1 MKPLPDISNEFR
13 QMRIPLPKVDEAH
26 RAINRLVDSRLAAL
40 NDNRPT
46 RAEAGCVTIF
56 APSHAGKTTIINW
69 YAEKFLGGNY
79 NVKETKVAIIT
90 LNGESSQSAFL
101 PQVLKGLGDPLPF
114 LGKPAQMLD
123 RLHGLIAK
131 HPMHLI
137 MFDESNNLRMRNAND
152 KDATRTHN
160 TLRGFAK
167 FAGCPI
173 VVVGTDEAKARI
185 GSDGQIC
192 SIDFPVLLTPLQLDN
207 PKDAAVLVRY
217 CSSLGIKLKEH
228 GLFECRSNFVVE
240 NTLAC
245 LVEAAGGLPGRIS
258 RVVERAAYLARDEG
272 ANCVDVRHLEAATDL
287 YAIPHGFVTLNPFTR
302 DREARERAKAK
313 RARQSA

>member
-13 QMRIPLPKVDEAH
+13 HMRIHLPKVDEAH
-26 RAINRLVDSRLAAL
+26 QAINRLKDSRLAAL

-46 RAEAGCVTIF
+46 LAEAGCVSIF
-56 APSHAGKTTIINW
+56 APSHAGKTTIVNW
-69 YAEKFLGGNY
+69 YAERFLGGNY

-101 PQVLKGLGDPLPF
+101 SQVLKGLGDPLPF
-114 LGKPAQMLD
+114 FGKPAQMLE
-123 RLHGLIAK
+123 RIHGLIAK
-131 HPMHLI
+131 HPIHLI
-137 MFDESNNLRMRNAND
+137 VFDESNNLRMRTAND

-167 FAGCPI
+167 LVGCPI

-192 SIDFPVLLTPLQLDN
+192 SIDFPVLISPLSLR
-207 PKDAAVLVRY
+207 KAEEAAVLVKY
-217 CSSLGIKLKEH
+217 CSALGIKLKEH
-228 GLFECRSNFVVE
+228 GLFECRSNFVVG

-287 YAIPHGFVTLNPFTR
+287 YAIPHRFVTINPFTV
-302 DREARERAKAK
+302 DRLATAGAQAK
-313 RARQSA
+313 RARKSA